1 MIKRLFNYLREE
13 RQKDRET
20 LIHALDSI
28 LSAQTRQAEVAI
40 EQSRALRGF
49 IDSFLSFTDAP
60 VRRVS
65 TDESEAEA
73 EQISWGQYGES

>member
-1 MIKRLFNYLREE
+1 MFTRLFAYFREE
-13 RQKDRET
+13 RQKDREAM
-20 LIHALDSI
+20 LHALDSI
-28 LSAQTRQAEVAI
+28 LSAQTRQAEVSI

-65 TDESEAEA
+65 TDESEAET
-73 EQISWGQYGES
+73 EQVSWGQYGES